1 MKRFCR
7 VLGVLLGLTFIVS
20 LSAQGQQVV
29 HGTVIDAETEA
40 PLPAANVQI
49 EGTYRGT
56 ITNRDG
62 VYELRVDEVPATLIV
77 RFIGYETARRTVT
90 AETQGDV
97 EIALQPTTYR
107 MDEIVVTDENPAE
120 RIMRQVIERKQ
131 QWREALDTYR
141 AEAYN
146 RFTIANDT
154 GIVSILETLTE
165 AYWDDEEG
173 LREVTKGRRQTSNMN
188 VPDALPAALFVANLY
203 DDNVDVA
210 GHELIGVTHPDALR
224 HYDFTL
230 DGTRRRD
237 DQVVYDIRVEPASR
251 LKSGFVGSVAVLDSA
266 YALLEVA
273 LRPAQAVRFPPPIQ
287 AFEVRYEQQ
296 FSNFGGDFWLPV
308 DFRSELVM
316 ELRISRLLQFPPFH
330 VQQVSRFG
338 DYDVNVALPDS
349 LFEEDE
355 VITVDSLAIQ
365 SDSLIQRP
373 GAGVPLSLSEQTAY
387 DTIDSTMTMQ
397 QAFEPAGL
405 LARFISMSGSSDS
418 DGASVSATTG
428 DGGGTDLSA
437 DVDPVLW
444 YNRVD
449 ALHGGLE
456 GSVDVGRLQLRG
468 QGGYSTG
475 PGGEEAWSYGGGMG
489 VLFGPE
495 RQGVV
500 SVSYAAENVPRVPSE
515 RYGRLVN
522 SAYTLLGGEDY
533 FDYYRREGVTARVGY
548 RFDLLE
554 TSVQLEYH
562 DAEHTSLDRSTSYD
576 VVGADPL
583 RLNPPI
589 RDGRM
594 RSVAATLRFGDAFNP
609 LQVFGQR
616 RAEVTIEHS
625 SDGLSSDYDFTIYRL
640 SADWRVETFF
650 QRRFLPNVLD
660 VRVMAG
666 TATGDV
672 PLQRL
677 ALVDASMGA
686 YSPFGVLKTLRGQ
699 PYQGDEHAGL
709 FWEHNFRTVP
719 FEAAGLDGLAERS
732 WNLIIFGGHAR
743 TWADLPE
750 GSPTQDIAFPI
761 LIPDQ
766 WHHEVGVS
774 LSGIIGL
781 LRIDLA
787 KRLDA
792 PGLTVGVGAARVF

>member
-1 MKRFCR
+1 M
-7 VLGVLLGLTFIVS
+7 LA
-20 LSAQGQQVV
+20 SAEAQAQRTIR
-29 HGTVIDAETEA
+29 GTVTDAATGE
-40 PLPAANVQI
+40 PLPAANVQV

-56 ITNRDG
+56 ITNREG
-62 VYELRVDEVPATLIV
+62 VYALRLDELPATLVV
-77 RFIGYETARRTVT
+77 RFIGFESARRTVT
-90 AETQGDV
+90 SETPGDV
-97 EIALQPTTYR
+97 DIALQPTTYR

-120 RIMRQVIERKQ
+120 RIMREVIERKQ

-173 LREVTKGRRQTSNMN
+173 LREVMKGRRQTSNMN

-210 GHELIGVTHPDALR
+210 GHNLIGVTHPEALR

-237 DQVVYDIRVEPASR
+237 DQVVYDIRVEPANR
-251 LKSGFVGSVAVLDSA
+251 LKSGFVGRVAVLDSA

-273 LRPAQAVRFPPPIQ
+273 LRPAETVRFPPPIQ
-287 AFEVRYEQQ
+287 AFDVTYEQQ

-308 DFRSELVM
+308 DFRSELTM
-316 ELRISRLLQFPPFH
+316 ELRLSRLLQFPPFR
-330 VQQVSRFG
+330 VQQVSRFTE
-338 DYDVNVALPDS
+338 YDVNVALPDS
-349 LFEEDE
+349 LFAEDE
-355 VITVDSLAIQ
+355 AVTVDSLALR

-373 GAGVPLSLSEQTAY
+373 GAGVPLSLPEQQAY

-397 QAFEPAGL
+397 QAFEPDGL
-405 LARFISMSGSSDS
+405 LARLINLSGSSDS
-418 DGASVSATTG
+418 EGASVSASTG
-428 DGGGTDLSA
+428 EGDRADVNF

-456 GSVDVGRLQLRG
+456 ASVDVGRLQLRG

-475 PGGEEAWSYGGGMG
+475 PEGDEAWSYGGGVG
-489 VLFGPE
+489 VQVGPE
-495 RQGVV
+495 RQGFIGVD
-500 SVSYAAENVPRVPSE
+500 YAVENVPRVPSQ

-533 FDYYRREGVTARVGY
+533 FDYYRREGVTARAGY
-548 RFDLLE
+548 QVDPLD
-554 TSVQLEYH
+554 TSVHLAYH

-576 VVGADPL
+576 LVGAEPL
-583 RLNPPI
+583 RINPPI

-594 RSVAATLRFGDAFNP
+594 RSVSASVRFGDAFNP

-616 RAEVTIEHS
+616 RAEVAVEHS
-625 SDGLSSDYDFTIYRL
+625 SEALSSDYDFTTYRFN
-640 SADWRVETFF
+640 ADWRIETFF
-650 QRRFLPNVLD
+650 QRRLLPNVLD

-666 TATGDV
+666 TSTGDV

-677 ALVDASMGA
+677 GLVDASMGV
-686 YSPFGVLKTLRGQ
+686 YSPFGVLKTLRGR
-699 PYQGDEHAGL
+699 PYQGDEHVGL

-719 FEAAGLDGLAERS
+719 FEALGLDVLAERS
-732 WNLIIFGGHAR
+732 WNLIVFGGHAR

-750 GSPTQDIAFPI
+750 GSPTVDVAVPVIVPE
-761 LIPDQ
+761 Q

-774 LSGIIGL
+774 LSGLGGIF
-781 LRIDLA
+781 RVDVA
-787 KRLDA
+787 TRLDA
-792 PGLTVGVGAARVF
+792 PAWTVGLGAARVF